1 MLFNNSSKQIFISQ
15 GGVNDTFNSV
25 LPIKENLSDYTQ
37 NKVHRKTKSVLKP
50 RPFEFTA
57 DIGLN

>member
-1 MLFNNSSKQIFISQ
+1 MLFNNSSKQIFIS
-15 GGVNDTFNSV
+15 VNDTFNSA
-25 LPIKENLSDYTQ
+25 LPVNENLSDNTQ
-37 NKVHRKTKSVLKP
+37 NKVHRKTMSVLKP